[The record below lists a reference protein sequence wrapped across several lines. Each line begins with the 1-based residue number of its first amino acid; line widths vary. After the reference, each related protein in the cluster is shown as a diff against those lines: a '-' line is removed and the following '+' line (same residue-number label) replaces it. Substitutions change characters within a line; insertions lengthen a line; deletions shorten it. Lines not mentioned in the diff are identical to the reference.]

1 MITDEQL
8 DELTTRLLKKI
19 APMLGLEYE
28 EPQEPQPVTTIED
41 DNGLV
46 HDLAKLVNTQCLID
60 TGMDTFMAVQD
71 FDNLDADPYWMSWSG
86 RKYTPEEL
94 VELINLV
101 APGNNDIV
109 ITVHEFRD

>member
-1 MITDEQL
+1 MLTDEQL

-28 EPQEPQPVTTIED
+28 EPEPQSVTTIED
-41 DNGLV
+41 ENGLI

-71 FDNLDADPYWMSWSG
+71 FTNLDTDPYWMSWSG

-94 VELINLV
+94 VEHINLV
-101 APGNNDIV
+101 APGNSDIA
-109 ITVHEFRD
+109 INVHEFRD

>member
-1 MITDEQL
+1 MLNDEQL
-8 DELTTRLLKKI
+8 DELTTRSLKKI

-28 EPQEPQPVTTIED
+28 EPQNPTTIED
-41 DNGLV
+41 SNGLV

-71 FDNLDADPYWMSWSG
+71 FTDLDADPYWMSWSG

-94 VELINLV
+94 AELINLV
-101 APGNNDIV
+101 APGDSDIV
-109 ITVHEFRD
+109 ITVHEFQA